1 MAKVLNR
8 QFVTPYSASRCFF
21 RIIFRVS
28 DLLSLQSW
36 FRFLNLRLN
45 LFCFQLSNFRFLGV
59 FWLWGLLTQNR
70 FLAPNLIKTTL
81 RSSIIEMLSKT
92 KLGGLVELLGIMG
105 RLGCFGLI
113 GFFCKMW
120 LISKLIGIKIP
131 PLSKKHWPN
140 FWEYF
145 LF

>member
-105 RLGCFGLI
+105 RLGCFGLN
-113 GFFCKMW
+113 GFFCKM
-120 LISKLIGIKIP
+120 
-131 PLSKKHWPN
+131 
-140 FWEYF
+140 
-145 LF
+145 

>member
-113 GFFCKMW
+113 GFFCKM
-120 LISKLIGIKIP
+120 
-131 PLSKKHWPN
+131 
-140 FWEYF
+140 
-145 LF
+145 